1 MTRPILP
8 EESGLAVDDIDDR
21 VRKLER
27 ALAAALA
34 GVASPGDVKA
44 VAGAAPD
51 GWLFADG
58 SSYDPDVYPD
68 LFAAIG
74 NDYGGTLSV
83 PLLPDCRGRVIIA
96 RDNMGGSSANRIT
109 ASAADSLG
117 GVGGTETH
125 ALSSAENGAHTHTGP
140 SHTHSFS
147 TTSGTGYASVGTG
160 YASIGSDGAHTH
172 SLTGTWAKITV
183 GTGTRADGNTG
194 SRITETSGPDT
205 NSQGSHTHTDGGHS
219 HSDAGHSHSV
229 SGTTGSDGTAATG
242 SAGSGTAHPN
252 TQPWIAMNV
261 VIKT

>member
-83 PLLPDCRGRVIIA
+83 PLLPDCRGRIILA

-125 ALSSAENGAHTHTGP
+125 TLTEAQIAVHDHTATDAGHGHSGSSA
-140 SHTHSFS
+140 
-147 TTSGTGYASVGTG
+147 GTGYASVGTG
-160 YASIGSDGAHTH
+160 YASVSWDGKYQSNTTTGGGGDRLNQFDGQGGTGGTSISG
-172 SLTGTWAKITV
+172 SLT
-183 GTGTRADGNTG
+183 
-194 SRITETSGPDT
+194 
-205 NSQGSHTHTDGGHS
+205 
-219 HSDAGHSHSV
+219 DAGHSHTDAGHGHTV
-229 SGTTGSDGTAATG
+229 TIASGTASITVGN
-242 SAGSGTAHPN
+242 AGSGEAHPN